1 MSRYIKR
8 PRPEAIDEDFIALVL
23 LVGPLAW
30 PSRRREGEVSAESPD
45 SPRRSR
51 WSTRRP
57 TRLARRLCTW
67 YPPCTLAS
75 RVGTRW
81 ALRLGWIWL

>member
-1 MSRYIKR
+1 MGRYIKR

-45 SPRRSR
+45 SPRR
-51 WSTRRP
+51 
-57 TRLARRLCTW
+57 AR
-67 YPPCTLAS
+67 
-75 RVGTRW
+75 
-81 ALRLGWIWL
+81 